1 MPVTL
6 RIAIAA
12 LYCLAGGSTALA
24 QSAKLPDM
32 AGIPAGDFL
41 MGSKDGATWE
51 QPVHRVA
58 MSAFSIAKRP
68 VTNAEFRAFRADH
81 ENSGDRDDN
90 AAVTG
95 ISWEDASGYC
105 SWLSEKTGRV
115 FRLPTEGEWERAARG
130 GLEQKKYPWGDDPP
144 VPSDKL
150 ESKDFQPPARANP
163 FGLFAGVDGLW
174 EWTAD
179 WYEAGY
185 YEQSPGKDP
194 RGPEQGE
201 FRVLRGGGYRGD
213 LNSIRCANRGS
224 SRPKAVSDIV
234 TFRVVLEGGESPVQV
249 TRAAP
254 TRKSPT
260 ARIRLAAGRPSRAS
274 RASLSSGPTALRDVS
289 IRVESRNL
297 VIALAVDPAV
307 RHKTMT
313 LSGPDRFVV
322 DLPGARVQTA
332 RKRSIDVNRD
342 GVKKVRWALFKASPP
357 VTRVVVDLD
366 RPMKVNVEAGT
377 NELLLKPQR

>member
-1 MPVTL
+1 MIV
-6 RIAIAA
+6 A
-12 LYCLAGGSTALA
+12 LYCVAAGSTALG
-24 QSAKLPDM
+24 QSAKLPDVV
-32 AGIPAGDFL
+32 GIPAGDFL

-51 QPVHRVA
+51 QPVHRVSV
-58 MSAFSIAKRP
+58 SAFSIAKRP
-68 VTNAEFRAFRADH
+68 VTNAEFRAFRVDH
-81 ENSGDRDDN
+81 ENSGDREDN

-95 ISWEDASGYC
+95 ISWEDANAYC
-105 SWLSEKTGRV
+105 SWLSEKTGRT
-115 FRLPTEGEWERAARG
+115 FRLPSEGEWERAARG

-144 VPSDKL
+144 VPPDKL

-163 FGLFAGVDGLW
+163 FGMFVGVDGLW

-234 TFRVVLEGGESPVQV
+234 TFRVVLRDGESPVQV
-249 TRAAP
+249 TRTTP
-254 TRKSPT
+254 TRTPPG
-260 ARIRLAAGRPSRAS
+260 ARSRPPAGASRSSRAS
-274 RASLSSGPTALRDVS
+274 RQGGPTALRDVALRTEGG
-289 IRVESRNL
+289 RV

-307 RHKTMT
+307 PHKTMT
-313 LSGPDRFVV
+313 LGGPDRFVI
-322 DLPGARVQTA
+322 DLPGAQLQTA
-332 RKRSIDVNRD
+332 RKRSIDVNRG
-342 GVKKVRWALFKASPP
+342 GVKKVRWALFKPSPP

-366 RPMKVNVEAGT
+366 RPMKIDVEAGT
-377 NELLLKPQR
+377 NELLLKPQ